1 LLALR
6 NLRLPLAQPGFEQ
19 AQTCLFGSGE
29 LRFEFEVFRAGGDGN
44 HAGHEWTVAPRTNDV
59 NFSFFLL
66 THGSFQCTGSLM
78 RNHEE
83 RIAELEG
90 EIKSLRKIGRTKRNP
105 VKGIGGNIQRLRE
118 EQLVGL
124 KELAKLA
131 GVSAGLVCKIE
142 TTPDANVELH
152 TILRLACA
160 LRVEP
165 AALIQNGTTKP
176 KRKTK

>member
-1 LLALR
+1 
-6 NLRLPLAQPGFEQ
+6 
-19 AQTCLFGSGE
+19 
-29 LRFEFEVFRAGGDGN
+29 
-44 HAGHEWTVAPRTNDV
+44 
-59 NFSFFLL
+59 
-66 THGSFQCTGSLM
+66 M

-142 TTPDANVELH
+142 TTPNANVELH
-152 TILRLACA
+152 TILRLASA

-165 AALIQNGTTKP
+165 AALISNGTTKP
-176 KRKTK
+176 KRKSK